1 MCVSLGSKAVA
12 EISSLESLLALCVA
26 LSLSLFVCMSLS
38 LSLSQRDLRRSSS
51 VENMGFVRSLK
62 CGQHARDE
70 EEVG

>member
-1 MCVSLGSKAVA
+1 VCLSLGSKAVA
-12 EISSLESLLALCVA
+12 EISSLESLLALCVG
-26 LSLSLFVCMSLS
+26 LSLSLCLYVSLS

-70 EEVG
+70 EEDG

>member
-1 MCVSLGSKAVA
+1 
-12 EISSLESLLALCVA
+12 
-26 LSLSLFVCMSLS
+26 MSLS

-70 EEVG
+70 EEDG